1 MTRSV
6 RSGLEVLLADGSTL
20 LAGKRI
26 GLVTNPTGVDGR
38 LRSAVDLLRSNGRM
52 QLVALFAPEHGIRGE
67 AQAGALIADT
77 VDQRSG
83 LPVHSLYG
91 ATRKP
96 TPAALAEL
104 DAIVFDI
111 QDVGARFATYI
122 STLALVLEAAADV
135 GTLAVVL
142 DRPNPLNGV
151 DVEGGSLAEGFASF
165 VGMYAA
171 PIRHGLTMGELARLF
186 AVERGLPRPTIV
198 AMEGW
203 KRELWFDETGLP
215 WVQPSPNLPTLD
227 AVTLYPGTCLV
238 EGTSVS
244 EGRGTTRPFELV
256 GAPWIDPFALA
267 EDLGAR
273 RIPGVRFRPVYFTPT
288 FSKHAGVSCGGVQV
302 HVVDRLALR
311 PVALGLHLLVALR
324 SQDPRSFSWR
334 QNSDGRYVIDLLY
347 GTDRLRRSME
357 EGLSA
362 SDLAAASAADVADF
376 ERRRADVLLYR

>member
-6 RSGLEVLLADGSTL
+6 RSGLEVLLADGSL

-67 AQAGALIADT
+67 AQAGAPIADT

>member
-122 STLALVLEAAADV
+122 STLALV
-135 GTLAVVL
+135 
-142 DRPNPLNGV
+142 
-151 DVEGGSLAEGFASF
+151 
-165 VGMYAA
+165 
-171 PIRHGLTMGELARLF
+171 
-186 AVERGLPRPTIV
+186 
-198 AMEGW
+198 
-203 KRELWFDETGLP
+203 
-215 WVQPSPNLPTLD
+215 
-227 AVTLYPGTCLV
+227 
-238 EGTSVS
+238 
-244 EGRGTTRPFELV
+244 
-256 GAPWIDPFALA
+256 
-267 EDLGAR
+267 
-273 RIPGVRFRPVYFTPT
+273 
-288 FSKHAGVSCGGVQV
+288 
-302 HVVDRLALR
+302 
-311 PVALGLHLLVALR
+311 
-324 SQDPRSFSWR
+324 
-334 QNSDGRYVIDLLY
+334 
-347 GTDRLRRSME
+347 
-357 EGLSA
+357 
-362 SDLAAASAADVADF
+362 
-376 ERRRADVLLYR
+376 

>member
-6 RSGLEVLLADGSTL
+6 RSGLEVLLADGSL